1 MAPEE
6 ITSPDISEPSY
17 TLTQARTLVFHILYM
32 MECHN
37 YETSLEKVVD
47 NLNRGYDQHISLD
60 SDIVRTA
67 QNIMNARD
75 ELDEIIKPF
84 LEHWRIERLGL
95 CTRIILH
102 MGTWELLH
110 TKEPASIIINEA
122 IELAKDFTEKDAYK
136 FINGILDQIAEKN
149 KA

>member
-1 MAPEE
+1 MCSEH
-6 ITSPDISEPSY
+6 ISDPIEPQEY
-17 TLTQARTLVFHILYM
+17 TLTQARTLIFHILYM

-37 YETSLEKVVD
+37 YETSLEAAVD
-47 NLNRGYDQHISLD
+47 NLNRGYDQHINLTD
-60 SDIVRTA
+60 EIVKTA
-67 QNIMNARD
+67 QKIIETRN
-75 ELDEIIKPF
+75 ELDETIKPF

-95 CTRIILH
+95 CTRIILR

-136 FINGILDQIAEKN
+136 FINGILDQIAEK
-149 KA
+149 KTCQ